1 LIRRVGR
8 SGSGLLLAQGLLT
21 SASGRSPLVGLCI
34 CVCVC
39 WLLAFCM
46 DVVHGAWC
54 IHASYMH
61 GAWLWGSL
69 CQPYQ
74 REPHTRRGRTLRKRT
89 PREQCSVPRRISRP
103 GHERCAL
110 CPRFHCMAD
119 DALQPPLSYQ
129 PAVCVAGTPG
139 RRRWGDDDDSDDD
152 ELTIDSVRRARA
164 AKSAAGDDQSLAQIQ
179 AKTSETSRQALSSTQ
194 RAMKQ
199 LEQTTQ
205 MAGATMERIHDQVP
219 RRVSACRLPQAPFP
233 PSCAWCAVARDVADL
248 SASSPSLVTE
258 RSVGSNRR
266 RFRRGAASPQSL
278 LPAYLR
284 ESNTALRAA
293 P

>member
-1 LIRRVGR
+1 MDAAIQECSIGYLALPR
-8 SGSGLLLAQGLLT
+8 LLLCNQ
-21 SASGRSPLVGLCI
+21 PCI
-34 CVCVC
+34 SC
-39 WLLAFCM
+39 
-46 DVVHGAWC
+46 AWC
-54 IHASYMH
+54 MAGWCMLVVGPCCRIAR
-61 GAWLWGSL
+61 GGVPRGQRW
-69 CQPYQ
+69 YQ
-74 REPHTRRGRTLRKRT
+74 REPHTRSGRTLRKRT

-152 ELTIDSVRRARA
+152 ELPIDSVRRTRA
-164 AKSAAGDDQSLAQIQ
+164 AESAAGDDHSLAQIQ
-179 AKTSETSRQALSSTQ
+179 ERISETSRQALSSTQ

-219 RRVSACRLPQAPFP
+219 RRVSACPRPPFP
-233 PSCAWCAVARDVADL
+233 PPARGVRWLATWLTWRPRHLL
-248 SASSPSLVTE
+248 S
-258 RSVGSNRR
+258 
-266 RFRRGAASPQSL
+266 
-278 LPAYLR
+278 
-284 ESNTALRAA
+284 
-293 P
+293 

>member
-1 LIRRVGR
+1 
-8 SGSGLLLAQGLLT
+8 
-21 SASGRSPLVGLCI
+21 
-34 CVCVC
+34 
-39 WLLAFCM
+39 
-46 DVVHGAWC
+46 
-54 IHASYMH
+54 
-61 GAWLWGSL
+61 
-69 CQPYQ
+69 
-74 REPHTRRGRTLRKRT
+74 
-89 PREQCSVPRRISRP
+89 
-103 GHERCAL
+103 
-110 CPRFHCMAD
+110 
-119 DALQPPLSYQ
+119 
-129 PAVCVAGTPG
+129 
-139 RRRWGDDDDSDDD
+139 
-152 ELTIDSVRRARA
+152 
-164 AKSAAGDDQSLAQIQ
+164 
-179 AKTSETSRQALSSTQ
+179 
-194 RAMKQ
+194 MKQ